1 MLNTIVHVSMELKL
15 AVHVNI
21 YINKLIYN
29 NNINSDFKHATLRKS
44 ELKIVVSI
52 LFSLLLF

>member
-1 MLNTIVHVSMELKL
+1 MELKL

-21 YINKLIYN
+21 YKQIQIYN
-29 NNINSDFKHATLRKS
+29 NNINSDFKHAALRKS
-44 ELKIVVSI
+44 ELKIAVSI